1 MGDPLSNVQSFGA
14 MLTALE
20 GVTVLAQPRVSRESI
35 IEVLRDH
42 TILLQNV
49 KMELNNTT
57 NMVKILASDAQ
68 DSRKALQSLESGF
81 QGQKDEI
88 DNLVSRNA
96 VLVDSM
102 AELRQEVEQL
112 NELKFALKAQS
123 AIVEDLTQRFESH
136 KVDMHHYMEKT
147 NDMFVQAESKTM
159 DLEFQ
164 LKTLKDYVD
173 HFGDNLVLASC
184 QITVEASAGF
194 SSRPISLLDV
204 LKQCNGSLLDIDKSI
219 TTHAGLIET
228 NTADILTK
236 ADAGICFEV
245 ENLGTRT
252 KAIEKHLKSEEE
264 QGVNAIRKMCE
275 DLIVSVEGILSDLSD
290 KVDRANV
297 EVIVHKKYEDIVQFL
312 SEALKA
318 SAADE
323 ENFKQKANELIDAMA
338 RLSNSKADRIE
349 ITPLQESLV
358 KTEAMLTKF
367 LAQNKAREAQER
379 NQMDAFSKQEIEA
392 LLELKVN
399 KEDFEQ
405 QIQMMLKGSKKKNKL
420 AAMTGGVH
428 DLTDDM
434 AYSTQLP
441 APNGLVPGGGG
452 QQLLSQSVGASPY
465 SNPLLMQSN
474 STPQFQTVHVGGK
487 GAKNAGKGYG
497 DGYGQRASGG
507 AYNAAQQAQQHAFA
521 RQQQQQMSP
530 MQQQQLHQHQRQQ
543 QMTGGLD
550 SGGSVQVPATDLE
563 LSSPMPGADPEG
575 FGSGPE
581 VDGGQYQSFGAPPGA
596 SVSQVMPVDAAGMPA
611 FQPSQNMNG
620 TSSALSRR
628 MAPPVGNATQQLS
641 QAVAGA
647 HGTVPHSAATSVMAF
662 PSNSPAH
669 AGQFR
674 QASEGGVAGG
684 LSVAGMPAPIA
695 SDGKGG
701 TLPPVGAEHPTG
713 GPVEVVD
720 PAGL

>member
-1 MGDPLSNVQSFGA
+1 MSDPLSNVASFGA
-14 MLTALE
+14 MFTALE
-20 GVTVLAQPRVSRESI
+20 GVTVLTQPRVSRESI
-35 IEVLRDH
+35 ISVLKDH
-42 TILLQNV
+42 TILLQSV
-49 KMELNNTT
+49 KMELSNTT

-68 DSRKALQSLESGF
+68 DSRKALQELESGF
-81 QGQKDEI
+81 TGQKEEI

-102 AELRQEVEQL
+102 AELREEVEAL
-112 NELKFALKAQS
+112 NELKFQLKAQN
-123 AIVEDLTQRFESH
+123 AIVEDLTQRFETH
-136 KVDMHHYMEKT
+136 KVDMHNYI
-147 NDMFVQAESKTM
+147 DRADSMFVQADSKTM

-204 LKQCNGSLLDIDKSI
+204 LKQCNGSLQDIDKSI

-228 NTADILTK
+228 NSADILTK
-236 ADAGICFEV
+236 ADSGICFEV

-297 EVIVHKKYEDIVQFL
+297 EVIVHKKYEDIVQYL

-379 NQMDAFSKQEIEA
+379 SQKDAYSKAEIEA
-392 LLELKVN
+392 LMDLKVN

-405 QIQMMLKGSKKKNKL
+405 QLQMLLKGSKKKNKL
-420 AAMTGGVH
+420 AAMAGGVPE
-428 DLTDDM
+428 LTDDL

-452 QQLLSQSVGASPY
+452 PGLLSQSMSAPY
-465 SNPLLMQSN
+465 TNPLLMQSN
-474 STPQFQTVHVGGK
+474 STPQFGTVNVGGK
-487 GAKNAGKGYG
+487 GAKAGKGI
-497 DGYGQRASGG
+497 
-507 AYNAAQQAQQHAFA
+507 NAAQLAQQHQQQA
-521 RQQQQQMSP
+521 RLQQQQQ
-530 MQQQQLHQHQRQQ
+530 QQAQRQQ
-543 QMTGGLD
+543 YQQQSKQQQYHQVPSGIDG
-550 SGGSVQVPATDLE
+550 GGSVEIQNPVSE
-563 LSSPMPGADPEG
+563 LNMTSPMPDTDPAEDDG
-575 FGSGPE
+575 FG
-581 VDGGQYQSFGAPPGA
+581 GGSEAPYRSPPSA
-596 SVSQVMPVDAAGMPA
+596 SVSQVLPVDASGMPTY
-611 FQPSQNMNG
+611 QPPQNINNTSQ
-620 TSSALSRR
+620 TLSRR
-628 MAPPVGNATQQLS
+628 MAPQVGSGTQQFS
-641 QAVAGA
+641 QQVASHNAATGA
-647 HGTVPHSAATSVMAF
+647 HVPGSGPHAAASSVMAF
-662 PSNSPAH
+662 PSNNPATS
-669 AGQFR
+669 GQFR
-674 QASEGGVAGG
+674 QASEAGVAGG
-684 LSVAGMPAPIA
+684 VGLTVAGMPAPIA
-695 SDGKGG
+695 SDGRGG
-701 TLPPVGAEHPTG
+701 VLPAVGGENLERAG
-713 GPVEVVD
+713 ADVAD
-720 PAGL
+720 PAEL

>member
-1 MGDPLSNVQSFGA
+1 MGDRDPLANVQSFGA

-20 GVTVLAQPRVSRESI
+20 GVTVLAQPRVSRESM
-35 IEVLRDH
+35 IEVLKDH
-42 TILLQNV
+42 TILLQSV

-57 NMVKILASDAQ
+57 NMVKILANDAQ

-102 AELRQEVEQL
+102 AELREEVEQL
-112 NELKFALKAQS
+112 NELKFALKAQN
-123 AIVEDLTQRFESH
+123 AIVEDLTQRFETH
-136 KVDMHHYMEKT
+136 KVDMHNFIEKT
-147 NDMFVQAESKTM
+147 NDMFVQADSKTM

-219 TTHAGLIET
+219 TTHAGQIET
-228 NTADILTK
+228 NSAEIQTK

-367 LAQNKAREAQER
+367 LAQNKARDDQER
-379 NQMDAFSKQEIEA
+379 SQKDAYSKQEIEA
-392 LLELKVN
+392 LMDLKVN

-405 QIQMMLKGSKKKNKL
+405 QIQMLLKGSKKKNKL
-420 AAMTGGVH
+420 ATMAGGVPELTE
-428 DLTDDM
+428 DL

-441 APNGLVPGGGG
+441 APNGMVPGGGG
-452 QQLLSQSVGASPY
+452 PGLLSQSMASPY
-465 SNPLLMQSN
+465 SNPLLMQSH
-474 STPQFQTVHVGGK
+474 STPQFQTVNVGGK
-487 GAKNAGKGYG
+487 KKAYG
-497 DGYGQRASGG
+497 DGYGQRAVG
-507 AYNAAQQAQQHAFA
+507 AHGAAHQAHQQQAFTHH
-521 RQQQQQMSP
+521 QQQQQQQHQQH
-530 MQQQQLHQHQRQQ
+530 QQQQPPQQEQQ
-543 QMTGGLD
+543 QQQNQMGGGLD
-550 SGGSVQVPATDLE
+550 GGVSAPTVAM
-563 LSSPMPGADPEG
+563 SFSPMPGSDPEG
-575 FGSGPE
+575 FGGPE
-581 VDGGQYQSFGAPPGA
+581 VDMGMGSQTLPPGA
-596 SVSQVMPVDAAGMPA
+596 SVSSVLPVDAAGMPTY
-611 FQPSQNMNG
+611 QTPQHVNG

-628 MAPPVGNATQQLS
+628 MAPPVGNATQQIS
-641 QAVAGA
+641 QAVTGA
-647 HGTVPHSAATSVMAF
+647 HPASGSVMAF
-662 PSNSPAH
+662 PSNSPTHTGA
-669 AGQFR
+669 FR
-674 QASEGGVAGG
+674 QASEGGVPGG
-684 LSVAGMPAPIA
+684 LNIAGMPAPIA
-695 SDGKGG
+695 SDGRGG
-701 TLPPVGAEHPTG
+701 TLPPVGATNSEEPQG
-713 GPVEVVD
+713 DVVD
-720 PAGL
+720 PSGL